1 MQVNSINKT
10 NFQAKIVP
18 SEALS
23 YALEFA
29 QEEAKTGTKNG
40 LKMHKNSIIIWE
52 LLKKTED

>member
-10 NFQAKIVP
+10 NFLAKIVP

-40 LKMHKNSIIIWE
+40 LKMHKNSIII
-52 LLKKTED
+52 